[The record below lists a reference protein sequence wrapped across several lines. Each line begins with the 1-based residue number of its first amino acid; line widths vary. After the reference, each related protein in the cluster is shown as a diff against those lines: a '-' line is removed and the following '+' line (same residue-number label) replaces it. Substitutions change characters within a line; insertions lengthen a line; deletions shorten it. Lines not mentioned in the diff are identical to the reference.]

1 MLGGR
6 VEGVIEGAM
15 SKIECK
21 AIRHRRSSRNRDVRF
36 GGADVRLRAG
46 KNQRLATMFQKTKRV
61 SVRKA
66 KCLHA

>member
-21 AIRHRRSSRNRDVRF
+21 AIRHRRSSRNRDARF

-46 KNQRLATMFQKTKRV
+46 KKPAACHDV
-61 SVRKA
+61 SENKES
-66 KCLHA
+66 

>member
-21 AIRHRRSSRNRDVRF
+21 AIRHRRSSRNRDARF
-36 GGADVRLRAG
+36 GGADVRLSVA
-46 KNQRLATMFQKTKRV
+46 KKTASCHDVLENKV
-61 SVRKA
+61 S
-66 KCLHA
+66 